1 MELESLDVDFQ
12 LAETPLHKAIL
23 QFENELT
30 SEQILFAESVGIVLP
45 RRGSSVI
52 HLGTIYSALIP
63 DTMSLEMLSEIGLT
77 AATSGTKKFYP
88 SLSSS
93 VPAIG
98 APDVWENLKKD
109 GLSINGTGTRVAVLD
124 TGIHLLHPS
133 FWRNTGG
140 PLNVLED
147 SGSYYVDL
155 NSNSLVDVGEGPI
168 AAVDGLTAPNFVYS
182 NDYMFIDVGSDGTF
196 DYAEG
201 DRWLGGIDANQNDV
215 YSLIDEDIVVLDE
228 SKVAILYDQE
238 NNAVYTRGVNLTQAF
253 SVIDHLGHGTHVA
266 SIIAGGQP
274 GFTSYVGVAPGADLI
289 IIKSP
294 LDSFWVLDGIL
305 FAAENDA
312 DVINMSFS
320 SYLAYLDGS
329 DFEDMAISEAFRT
342 SGMISSLAAGN
353 LGDEPKHARFQ
364 VGSGSFASANLAVS
378 SPPSYSFVNILWRSE
393 DNDEHV
399 ILEPPSDGM
408 PVDLGEF
415 SEIVGTGY
423 SLESSNISANVFPDT
438 SLRGLNRLIIQVS
451 DGEHFWNSGTWG
463 ITLTNPTGNPIWVD
477 AYAWDNS
484 WTGNSLRF
492 SSSVDYTHTISSP
505 GTADLGIAV
514 ASYSDVSE
522 SLSSSSSKGP
532 RVDGVPKPAVT
543 APGVGIRAAQAGLSN
558 LWTTRS
564 GTSMAAPHV
573 AGVLALIRQA
583 TGDTNS
589 WKDVSVLYDGAG
601 GYNNH
606 YSPSNDNWGHGIV
619 NPVMSVQQSLG
630 VDAQNVYWDSIEMLI
645 PETANASINGSLD
658 VLGVK
663 VVQNPESLGIS
674 VDMRLAPDFTGNNI
688 LTIEWDTDENL
699 VTGSSGIDLIAN
711 VTDNA
716 ATVYEWVGSAFQ
728 VSAITADWWVDST
741 SIVVSIDRPIQ
752 SLRGR
757 VAVGTGNETLYYADH
772 TTLEILTNQWRPIL
786 EALTIEV
793 TGDVF
798 NFSST
803 IADNDNS
810 VNDLSFGWNLVDGGL
825 NSFESDIV
833 EGSESVNFQINISE
847 VDSPYLLSLMLNV
860 SDGETLLFL
869 PPILLLTDSGIEV
882 QIVSA
887 SLDQTS
893 VRVGPFISEMITG
906 EVIVSGY
913 LSIRNVKLSLQSEL
927 GFMLNLT
934 LDGSEG
940 VYPIRLSPSNLPA
953 GNYVVFVS
961 VTTTIGSIIDR
972 NMGTLSIVLDNSGL
986 IIPVIVVSAIIG
998 VIILVSVRNRL
1009 KAPQNKEE
1017 LS

>member
-1 MELESLDVDFQ
+1 MELEKSDVGFQ
-12 LAETPLHKAIL
+12 VADTSLHKAIL
-23 QFENELT
+23 QFENEL
-30 SEQILFAESVGIVLP
+30 SADQILYAESIGIVLP
-45 RRGSSVI
+45 RRGSSVV

-63 DTMSLEMLSEIGLT
+63 NAHSLEMLSEIGLT
-77 AATSGTKKFYP
+77 TASSGTKKFYP

-98 APDVWENLKKD
+98 APDVWENLERD
-109 GLSINGTGTRVAVLD
+109 GISINGTGTTVAVLD

-155 NSNSLVDVGEGPI
+155 NNNALVDGGEGPI
-168 AAVDGLTAPNFVYS
+168 AAVDGLTAPNFIYS

-196 DYAEG
+196 DYNEG

-238 NNAVYTRGVNLTQAF
+238 NNAVYTRDVNLTQAF
-253 SVIDHLGHGTHVA
+253 SVVDHLGHGTHVA

-274 GFTSYVGVAPGADLI
+274 GFTSFVGVAPGADLI

-294 LDSFWVLDGIL
+294 LDSFWVLDGIQ

-329 DFEDMAISEAFRT
+329 DFEDMVISEAFRT

-399 ILEPPSDGM
+399 ILEPPNDGI

-415 SEIVGTGY
+415 NEIVGTGY

-438 SLRGLNRLIIQVS
+438 SLRGLNRIIIQVS
-451 DGEHFWNSGTWG
+451 DNEHFWDSGTWR
-463 ITLTNPTGNPIWVD
+463 ITLTNPAGNPIWVD

-484 WTGNSLRF
+484 WTGNSMRF

-505 GTADLGIAV
+505 GTADL
-514 ASYSDVSE
+514 
-522 SLSSSSSKGP
+522 SSSSSKGP
-532 RVDGVPKPAVT
+532 RVDGIPKPAVA
-543 APGVGIRAAQAGLSN
+543 APGVGIRAAQASLGN

-583 TGDTNS
+583 TDGANS

-619 NPVMSVQQSLG
+619 NPVLSTQHSLG
-630 VDAQNVYWDSIEMLI
+630 VDAQDVYWDSMETLI
-645 PETANASINGSLD
+645 PETANTSINGSLD
-658 VLGVK
+658 ILGVK
-663 VVQNPESLGIS
+663 VVQNPLSLGIS
-674 VDMRLAPDFTGNNI
+674 VDMRLAPDFTGNDI
-688 LTIEWDTDENL
+688 LTIEWDTDDNM
-699 VTGSSGIDLIAN
+699 VTGSNGVDLIAN
-711 VTDNA
+711 VTDDV
-716 ATVYEWVGSAFQ
+716 ATVYEWVDSAFQ
-728 VSAITADWWVDST
+728 VSTITADWWVDST
-741 SIVVSIDRPIQ
+741 SIVVSINRPIQ
-752 SLRGR
+752 LLRGR
-757 VAVGTGNETLYYADH
+757 IAVGTGNASLYYADH
-772 TTLEILTNQWRPIL
+772 TTIEILTNQWRPIL
-786 EALTIEV
+786 DALTIEV

-798 NFSST
+798 NFSAT
-803 IADNDNS
+803 VADSDNS
-810 VNDLSFGWNLVDGGL
+810 VNDISFGWNLVDGGL
-825 NSFESDIV
+825 KSFESDIV
-833 EGSESVNFQINISE
+833 EGFESVNFQINISE
-847 VDSPYLLSLMLNV
+847 VDSPNLLSIMFNV
-860 SDGETLLFL
+860 SDGEAILFL
-869 PPILLLTDSGIEV
+869 PPILLLT
-882 QIVSA
+882 
-887 SLDQTS
+887 
-893 VRVGPFISEMITG
+893 
-906 EVIVSGY
+906 
-913 LSIRNVKLSLQSEL
+913 
-927 GFMLNLT
+927 
-934 LDGSEG
+934 
-940 VYPIRLSPSNLPA
+940 
-953 GNYVVFVS
+953 
-961 VTTTIGSIIDR
+961 
-972 NMGTLSIVLDNSGL
+972 
-986 IIPVIVVSAIIG
+986 
-998 VIILVSVRNRL
+998 
-1009 KAPQNKEE
+1009 
-1017 LS
+1017 